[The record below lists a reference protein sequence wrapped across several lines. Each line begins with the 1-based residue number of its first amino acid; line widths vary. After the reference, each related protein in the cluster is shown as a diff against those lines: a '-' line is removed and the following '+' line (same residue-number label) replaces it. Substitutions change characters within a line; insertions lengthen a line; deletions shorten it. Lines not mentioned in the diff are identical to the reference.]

1 MSPTSTP
8 AQATV
13 VSLRADC
20 ARRQRRTATGGTAK
34 CCPAARP
41 ARTAHLHAGAGA
53 QRRTWP
59 LRASVGR
66 RCTVRTASPANMA
79 LARSTSATLRS
90 PGTWKSCCGLW
101 VPLWDAGG
109 ARCID
114 AGAGCA
120 GLPHRTRKR
129 QPGKKYAFCWR
140 VRSTLPTLWPQQ
152 LASNEFRKPSFQRQ
166 GRPKHTWRT
175 LQHCTRSVAKWAACS
190 QHWGAARYR
199 SNVWQLAQ
207 AGGAAVC
214 NTDDA

>member
-1 MSPTSTP
+1 MPEKVNTATPTISGAGVLAQSTEAWMSPTSTP

-101 VPLWDAGG
+101 VQLWDAGG
-109 ARCID
+109 TRCID

-120 GLPHRTRKR
+120 GLPHRTRKHHR
-129 QPGKKYAFCWR
+129 HVHHSP
-140 VRSTLPTLWPQQ
+140 
-152 LASNEFRKPSFQRQ
+152 
-166 GRPKHTWRT
+166 PKVPR
-175 LQHCTRSVAKWAACS
+175 CPAPP
-190 QHWGAARYR
+190 
-199 SNVWQLAQ
+199 
-207 AGGAAVC
+207 
-214 NTDDA
+214 